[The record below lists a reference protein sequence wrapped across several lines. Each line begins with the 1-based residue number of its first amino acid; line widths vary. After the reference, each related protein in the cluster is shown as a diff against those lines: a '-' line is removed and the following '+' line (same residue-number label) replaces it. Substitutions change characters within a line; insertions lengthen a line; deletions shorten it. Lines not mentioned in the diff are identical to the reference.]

1 MERDICLARAVK
13 RMLELKDREWGEFLL
28 SSVFSIQSTS
38 SSIDK
43 IKLVSGGG
51 NYPYITR
58 TDRNNGVDSFICE
71 QPSYK
76 TDVGNCITI
85 GLDTQTAFYQPVE
98 FYTGQNIQILR
109 NDKLN
114 KTNAK
119 FVLPLL
125 KNLLTI
131 FNWGSSGA
139 TLTRLRRSKILLP
152 IRDVNTPDW
161 EFMSDYA
168 HEREQLQLDEYFAHA
183 NKILDDIG
191 DINDILPLK
200 EKEWKPFMMSSIFTL
215 ETGKGKGLNHLTQTP
230 DGVSYLGATNR
241 NNGVLC
247 YVKPV
252 EKLIQQGN
260 GIAFIRNGEGSI
272 GYSIYKSEPFIAS
285 SDLTIGY
292 SNKLNRYSGAF
303 ITSIADTVRGKYNFN
318 YKRSEKR
325 LAKELLNLP
334 INDLGEPDWL
344 YMEQYAK
351 MLTQQQLIAYL
362 RYKGAFAAQSKA

>member
-1 MERDICLARAVK
+1 
-13 RMLELKDREWGEFLL
+13 MLNLKNVEWGEFQL

-43 IKLVSGGG
+43 IKLLKGLGE
-51 NYPYITR
+51 YPYITR
-58 TDRNNGVDSFICE
+58 TDRNNGIDSFICE
-71 QPSYK
+71 QPNYK
-76 TDVGNCITI
+76 RDTGNCITI
-85 GLDTQTAFYQPVE
+85 GLDTQTAFYQPSE

-109 NDKLN
+109 SKMLN
-114 KTNAK
+114 SENAK

-125 KNLLTI
+125 KNLLSI

-152 IRDVNTPDW
+152 TGDDGNPDW
-161 EFMSDYA
+161 GYMENYA
-168 HEREQLQLDEYFAHA
+168 SECEQFQISEYVSHA
-183 NKILDDIG
+183 KKILTET
-191 DINDILPLK
+191 NDSNDVLPLK
-200 EKEWKPFMMSSIFTL
+200 DKSWKPFLLSSIFAL
-215 ETGKGKGLNHLTQTP
+215 ETGKGKGLNHLEQTT
-230 DGVSYLGATNR
+230 DGVCYLGATNR

-252 EKLIQQGN
+252 EKLMQEGN

-272 GYSIYKSEPFIAS
+272 GYSIYKAEQFIAS

-292 SNKLNRYSGAF
+292 SDNLNQHIGLF
-303 ITSIADTVRGKYNFN
+303 ITTVADTVRGKYNFN

-325 LAKELLNLP
+325 LSKEFLNLP
-334 INDLGEPDWL
+334 INDLGEPDWT

-351 MLTQQQLIAYL
+351 MITRIQLEKYL
-362 RYKGAFAAQSKA
+362 NYKT